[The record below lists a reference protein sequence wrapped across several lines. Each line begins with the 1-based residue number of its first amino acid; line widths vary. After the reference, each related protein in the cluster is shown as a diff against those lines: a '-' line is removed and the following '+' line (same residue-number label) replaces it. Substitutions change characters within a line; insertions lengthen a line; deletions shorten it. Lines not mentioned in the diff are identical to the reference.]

1 MQQTIK
7 ERIRALRMMLKSE
20 AISAFIIPSTD
31 PHLSEY
37 VASYWKTREWISG
50 FTGSA
55 GTAVFTKDEAGLWT
69 DGRYFLQADQQL
81 AGTGVKLYKMGEPG
95 VPTVEEFIASALP
108 EGGTLGFDVSL
119 PSKRELHWKKPL
131 LLKMPRSTIPKILS
145 EKYGQ
150 TVLRFLKSRLSHSAK
165 NTQVKVQRANLH
177 VSVRL

>member
-1 MQQTIK
+1 MNIP
-7 ERIRALRMMLKSE
+7 ERISALRALMEERGYDVYMV
-20 AISAFIIPSTD
+20 PTD
-31 PHLSEY
+31 DFHQSEY
-37 VASYWKTREWISG
+37 VGDHFKVREYITG

-95 VPTVEEFIASALP
+95 GPTVEEFIASA
-108 EGGTLGFDVSL
+108 
-119 PSKRELHWKKPL
+119 L

-165 NTQVKVQRANLH
+165 NIQVKVQRANLH

>member
-1 MQQTIK
+1 
-7 ERIRALRMMLKSE
+7 
-20 AISAFIIPSTD
+20 
-31 PHLSEY
+31 
-37 VASYWKTREWISG
+37 
-50 FTGSA
+50 
-55 GTAVFTKDEAGLWT
+55 
-69 DGRYFLQADQQL
+69 
-81 AGTGVKLYKMGEPG
+81 MGEPG

-108 EGGTLGFDVSL
+108 EGGTLGFDGRVVAI
-119 PSKRELHWKKPL
+119 EEGAHWKKPL